1 MLLQLKKRLLE
12 LMKKEFPADEY
23 KYYGIEVMQGYEV
36 PAFFTEL
43 KPVTIEAVNHNITR
57 NVYTFYIDYFQ
68 SEVDE
73 IDIFEKVE
81 VLKSVFGN
89 YIMVGDR
96 AIDVSN
102 FSHDYIGQD
111 NDILEISLDLEWS
124 ENIMKP
130 KTEPVME
137 SVTINTEMEE

>member
-81 VLKSVFGN
+81 VLKSAFGN